1 MAVVRLVRLDC
12 RIGSRT
18 AAQLLDETSLLLG
31 VGRNQRLEVDPD
43 DGRLL
48 VGVQPGEEFVL
59 GAFLERRGRHDLVL
73 QEHLG
78 RFLGGAVA
86 VGSRRL
92 LGVLRLERLDLDLE
106 SLDHVVR
113 LGFSLLVVV
122 VDRLVLG
129 GLGVGEL
136 LLEVGEGLGRLL
148 GVLRL
153 ERLDLDLES
162 LDHVVRLGFSLLVV
176 VVDRLVLGGL
186 GVGELLLEVGE
197 GLHGVRVVKR
207 RVLPVATA
215 SPWPLTLSLPVP
227 PVDSCTDG
235 ELRVRILD
243 LAEQGRRDGRGV
255 TREVDGRGGR
265 RVDRNVL
272 LDVEPERYEH
282 RTSMIPYECGNL
294 DTRLL
299 LSCQPIFGQQHV
311 AMRSTVGC
319 VAVDQA
325 QDPGFEFVLEH
336 RLHEQLPH
344 FHSHLVGFRA
354 GVFHDSLPG
363 VAKCFALR
371 LGTSFLI
378 NRDRVGEQFA
388 ELDREGGL
396 GGGNRHGCTLLHEV
410 RGQARKPNR
419 KTG

>member
-86 VGSRRL
+86 VGSR
-92 LGVLRLERLDLDLE
+92 
-106 SLDHVVR
+106 
-113 LGFSLLVVV
+113 
-122 VDRLVLG
+122 
-129 GLGVGEL
+129 
-136 LLEVGEGLGRLL
+136 RLL